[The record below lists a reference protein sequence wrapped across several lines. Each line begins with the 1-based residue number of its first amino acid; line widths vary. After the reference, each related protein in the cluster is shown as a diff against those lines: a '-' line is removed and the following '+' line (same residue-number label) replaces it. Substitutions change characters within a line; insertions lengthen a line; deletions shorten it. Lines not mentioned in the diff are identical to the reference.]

1 MLTVSGEVKTPL
13 KLSLADLKALP
24 KTKAT
29 VKDPDGTN
37 ATYEGAALSEI
48 LKRAGAPEGESL
60 KKDALQLCVMAK
72 AADGYKV
79 VFALAE
85 LDPSFSDK
93 QVLLAFSRN
102 GAALDTKTGPLR
114 IVILDEKKHGRWIR
128 QVTELEVVRVKRGA
142 E

>member
-1 MLTVSGEVKTPL
+1 
-13 KLSLADLKALP
+13 
-24 KTKAT
+24 
-29 VKDPDGTN
+29 
-37 ATYEGAALSEI
+37 
-48 LKRAGAPEGESL
+48 L

-85 LDPSFSDK
+85 LDPAFSDK

-102 GAALDTKTGPLR
+102 GAVLDTKTGPLR
-114 IVILDEKKHGRWIR
+114 IVIPDEKKHGRWIR
-128 QVTELEVVRVKRGA
+128 QVTELEVVRVKGGG